1 MKRADFTYPAPVA
14 LPLPSWALIAVIA
27 TVVLAAVWKWGMP

>member
-1 MKRADFTYPAPVA
+1 MRRLDFTYPDPVR

-27 TVVLAAVWKWGMP
+27 TVVIAWVRKWGMP

>member
-1 MKRADFTYPAPVA
+1 MKRADFIYPDPVV

-27 TVVLAAVWKWGMP
+27 TVVIAAVWKWVMP